1 MIKRAKMKKT
11 EMGIDEDEG
20 DLRDESLKDSISEKS
35 NHNLKRSIQWK
46 SLFRRKIVF
55 SFIRKHK
62 KGLSVFC
69 VAIMLTVAWFGY
81 ISKLFEIKKG
91 EKEDGGPLI
100 ASQPVYHTNK
110 VVVIDTDLIIE
121 GLYQLDNSTLKVNGS
136 ADGSIKIEI
145 MEEGNIR
152 LLNNS
157 KITWGDTGKYYNFSL

>member
-62 KGLSVFC
+62 KGL
-69 VAIMLTVAWFGY
+69 
-81 ISKLFEIKKG
+81 
-91 EKEDGGPLI
+91 
-100 ASQPVYHTNK
+100 
-110 VVVIDTDLIIE
+110 
-121 GLYQLDNSTLKVNGS
+121 
-136 ADGSIKIEI
+136 
-145 MEEGNIR
+145 
-152 LLNNS
+152 
-157 KITWGDTGKYYNFSL
+157 